1 MKFDGIKSILLSEN
15 SLVNDP
21 FPVKS
26 NNLLVLLVLQPSLN
40 TVSLIEAQIQE
51 HFLKPCLLLYLRIFV

>member
-1 MKFDGIKSILLSEN
+1 MKFDGIKSILLNEN